1 MEFEVKVPILGFDEL
16 KKVRLEKIDDLFMKL
31 LNVESD
37 YPSFMLVNPYALRSY
52 EFNLPAAAKVLLSVE
67 KDSQLLI
74 LNTMILQEPIENS
87 TINFIAPL
95 IFNFSNHF
103 MGQVV
108 LDSTRYPE
116 FGLTDPIS
124 AYLNNE

>member
-1 MEFEVKVPILGFDEL
+1 MEFEVKVPILGFDDL

-37 YPSFMLVNPYALRSY
+37 YPSFMLVNPYALRPY

-95 IFNFSNHF
+95 IFNFSNHL

-108 LDSTRYPE
+108 LDSTRYPD

-124 AYLNNE
+124 VYLNNE